1 MDEIGTVWFDRNYE
15 EWPDSGI
22 RTRIAKVDPRIRVAP
37 EFLDG
42 TARYP
47 FLDPYIHLDGDVLT
61 IRDDYGQRYIYRIR
75 WDDYANGG
83 YLAEWPD

>member
-1 MDEIGTVWFDRNYE
+1 MDEIGTVWFDRSYDE
-15 EWPDSGI
+15 PAGSGI
-22 RTRIAKVDPRIRVAP
+22 RTRIAKVDHRIRVAP

-47 FLDPYIHLDGDVLT
+47 FLDPYLTLDGDVLT
-61 IRDDYGQRYIYRIR
+61 IRDDYGHRFIYRID
-75 WDDYANGG
+75 WDDYADGG